1 MKQEEVFVFIDCFL
15 GLFAILAIAIGVVV
29 GALIGEGE
37 VRLMDTP
44 PLLKVTKV
52 PLGTAKK
59 SE

>member
-1 MKQEEVFVFIDCFL
+1 MTQEEVFVFIGCFL

-29 GALIGEGE
+29 GVLIGEGE
-37 VRLMDTP
+37 VRLMDTSA
-44 PLLKVTKV
+44 LFKVTKV